1 MTKPTNNPLDEVQLP
16 YTVEDL
22 IDLLNKT
29 FPERSPDLKD
39 HERIIWYKAGQ
50 RNVVNWLLNLKK
62 RNEENVLGSK
72 MPDDKK

>member
-1 MTKPTNNPLDEVQLP
+1 MTKPTNNPLEEVQLP

-39 HERIIWYKAGQ
+39 HERII
-50 RNVVNWLLNLKK
+50 
-62 RNEENVLGSK
+62 
-72 MPDDKK
+72 